1 MGHPEAEFWDRM
13 YDGDAYR
20 FGVEPNAF
28 LAARAGAIRPGGAVL
43 CIGDGEGRNGVWLA
57 RQGFRVTSLDQ
68 SAVAARKCAQ
78 LATRSGVEIESVIG
92 RLPEHPLPE
101 AGFDAIVLIFV
112 HLRPEL
118 RRQVHAAA
126 LRALRRGGVVIL
138 EAFTPAQLGRPSG
151 GPRFVEALQT
161 ASELAKDFAA
171 LEIRELAELETELD
185 EGEGHCGPAAVV
197 RLVAAKPA

>member
-1 MGHPEAEFWDRM
+1 MAHPEAEFWDRM
-13 YDGDAYR
+13 YAGEAYR

-28 LAARAGAIRPGGAVL
+28 LAARAHAIRPGGAVL

-68 SAVAARKCAQ
+68 SAVAARKCAE
-78 LATRSGVEIESVIG
+78 LATRFGVALEAVIG

-101 AGFDAIVLIFV
+101 AAFDAIVLIFV
-112 HLRPEL
+112 HLPPEL
-118 RRQVHAAA
+118 RRAVHAAA
-126 LRALRRGGVVIL
+126 LRALAPGGVVIL

-171 LEIRELAELETELD
+171 LEIRELAELEVELD
-185 EGEGHCGPAAVV
+185 EGEGHRGPAAVV
-197 RLVAAKPA
+197 RLLARQPD